1 MTNPVSQT
9 VSERLVGFAR
19 EQAAMGLSDEILHE
33 TKRLVINQLKASVG
47 ATGHPAIR
55 LLHDWALADG
65 PNERGTH
72 IHWFGT
78 RTTPAQ
84 AAIVNGALYE
94 VLDFHDTYIPCFMH
108 AVSAVLPA
116 AFAIAEA
123 RKASGRE
130 FLTALALGIECELAV
145 ATIVMPSGYYRGGV
159 PAGLTGGVGA
169 AIACSLLGRLDA
181 EPMRNAV
188 GVAMCTAFGL
198 YASVGSMTLSYITGA
213 TARSGLVAFE
223 LAERGF
229 TAPATAFEGDRG
241 MFQALC
247 DEDRA
252 KIEPILA
259 TLGENW
265 RLFGQTYKVVPTE
278 TITHGPVECV
288 LAVRARAGGRTL
300 DRLVFKVNPLVQ
312 SIADERRER
321 FGVPSSE
328 SEATFDLRFCAAA
341 AWVKGRFTT
350 AETAPA
356 SFTDPEILALRER
369 IDLVVDAD
377 RATFEGCSLVATFT
391 DGTSE
396 AHNIDHFLGTPGARV
411 PDAMLSDLFRQYAE
425 GVLPARRA
433 LAILDAAWSLDTAP
447 TLDPLISLLKTA

>member
-1 MTNPVSQT
+1 MDVTMTHAAAAGRRVS
-9 VSERLVGFAR
+9 R
-19 EQAAMGLSDEILHE
+19 
-33 TKRLVINQLKASVG
+33 
-47 ATGHPAIR
+47 
-55 LLHDWALADG
+55 
-65 PNERGTH
+65 
-72 IHWFGT
+72 
-78 RTTPAQ
+78 
-84 AAIVNGALYE
+84 
-94 VLDFHDTYIPCFMH
+94 
-108 AVSAVLPA
+108 
-116 AFAIAEA
+116 
-123 RKASGRE
+123 
-130 FLTALALGIECELAV
+130 
-145 ATIVMPSGYYRGGV
+145 
-159 PAGLTGGVGA
+159 
-169 AIACSLLGRLDA
+169 
-181 EPMRNAV
+181 
-188 GVAMCTAFGL
+188 
-198 YASVGSMTLSYITGA
+198 MT
-213 TARSGLVAFE
+213 
-223 LAERGF
+223 
-229 TAPATAFEGDRG
+229 
-241 MFQALC
+241 
-247 DEDRA
+247 
-252 KIEPILA
+252 
-259 TLGENW
+259 
-265 RLFGQTYKVVPTE
+265 
-278 TITHGPVECV
+278 
-288 LAVRARAGGRTL
+288 
-300 DRLVFKVNPLVQ
+300 FKVNPLVQ